1 MSSLSFIASRL
12 ISLVSTFLSLDA
24 ITSVSIIFSAFLSL
38 CHSFLVT
45 EWPIVMGMGEKS
57 VSGEPPSWFYISSHP
72 ALRDE
77 WRKLIW
83 LGEWH
88 KRNDIRTCDWLREAR
103 TGGMMRRKWQ
113 FGIGRL
119 LCYCGHERRTKLCL
133 FEMLRERKWKMKG
146 SDISTLWTTMWQPSD
161 NSQGGQEFSISSW
174 VEEDGIFVLSEVEKG
189 EGVSWSISSVTY
201 L

>member
-1 MSSLSFIASRL
+1 MFNTNTVHTYWICSASVQYLGHKIRSMSSLFFIASRL

-45 EWPIVMGMGEKS
+45 GGKS
-57 VSGEPPSWFYISSHP
+57 VSAEPPSWFYISSHP

-83 LGEWH
+83 LSEWN

-103 TGGMMRRKWQ
+103 TGGMMRRKWL
-113 FGIGRL
+113 FGIGPL

-161 NSQGGQEFSISSW
+161 NSQGGQEFSIKTAI
-174 VEEDGIFVLSEVEKG
+174 V
-189 EGVSWSISSVTY
+189 
-201 L
+201 